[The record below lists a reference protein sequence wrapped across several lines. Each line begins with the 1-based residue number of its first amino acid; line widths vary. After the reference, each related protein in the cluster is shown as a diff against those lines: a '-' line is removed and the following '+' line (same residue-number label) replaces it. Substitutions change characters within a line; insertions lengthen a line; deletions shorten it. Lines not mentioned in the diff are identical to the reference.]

1 MSAISRS
8 HDPFLPSYHSIWA
21 NVLENTPIILPD
33 STNHVA
39 INQYR
44 RIPKLVVFRFAKT
57 RTGYSLEIV
66 DRTIFHFSHREFL
79 QSRKQT
85 S

>member
-21 NVLENTPIILPD
+21 NVLENILPD

-44 RIPKLVVFRFAKT
+44 RIPKLVFQFAKT